1 MIVRVAVYMVAACVA
16 ALLLGTIS
24 EQRLV
29 SYDSRTAL
37 FLFAGILGLLNAII
51 KPVLQALALPLTC
64 LTFGLAALILNAGLF
79 AVAAVL
85 TPGMRIT
92 VAGAAGGA
100 LLTSLASGVIFS
112 LLDEFRP
119 PGRADHGQA

>member
-1 MIVRVAVYMVAACVA
+1 MIVRVAGYVVAACVA

-24 EQRLV
+24 EQRLA

-51 KPVLQALALPLTC
+51 RPVLQTLAIPMTC
-64 LTFGLAALILNAGLF
+64 LTFGVAAIIVNAGLF
-79 AVAAVL
+79 ALATAL
-85 TPGMRIT
+85 TPGMRVT
-92 VAGAAGGA
+92 VAGVIIGA

-112 LLDEFRP
+112 LLDEFRAP
-119 PGRADHGQA
+119 DRAGHGRV